1 MCVQMGVL
9 RKLGS
14 KLNSDRIREELLP
27 LKVSATQARWDGTA
41 DPFKE
46 RSANRNTNK

>member
-14 KLNSDRIREELLP
+14 KLNNNRIWEELLS
-27 LKVSATQARWDGTA
+27 LKVSATQAGWDGTA
-41 DPFKE
+41 DPFEE
-46 RSANRNTNK
+46 RPANRNTNK